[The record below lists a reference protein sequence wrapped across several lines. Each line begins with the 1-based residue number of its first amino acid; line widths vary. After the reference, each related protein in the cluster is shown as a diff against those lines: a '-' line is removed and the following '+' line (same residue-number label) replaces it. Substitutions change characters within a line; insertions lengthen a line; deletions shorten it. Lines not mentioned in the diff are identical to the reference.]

1 MQVEIWSDIVCPWC
15 YIGKRRFE
23 AALAAFDG
31 RDDVSVRF
39 RSFELAPDQVA
50 DIDQPLAEMLA
61 GKLGVS
67 LEQARAMNERVTTI
81 AAEEGL
87 IYQLDRARPAST
99 FDAHRVTHLSAEAGI
114 QGAVVERLH
123 AGYFNQGARIGDRE
137 VLIQLAADAGLASE
151 SVRSTLDGGRFTEEV
166 RADEALAR
174 QLGIRGVPFFVFD
187 RRYGVSGAQGVHVLL
202 ATLERAA
209 REVVLT
215 N

>member
-31 RDDVSVRF
+31 RDDVSVRY

-61 GKLGVS
+61 SKLGVS

-87 IYQLDRARPAST
+87 IYQLDRARPANT
-99 FDAHRVTHLSAEAGI
+99 FDAHRVTHLAAEAGI
-114 QGAVVERLH
+114 QDAVVERLH
-123 AGYFNQGARIGDRE
+123 AGYFNEGAQIGDRD
-137 VLIQLAADAGLASE
+137 VLSHLASE
-151 SVRSTLDGGRFTEEV
+151 AGLVSEIVRSTLDSGRFTEEV

-174 QLGIRGVPFFVFD
+174 QLGISGVPFFVFD

-209 REVVLT
+209 REVVLS